1 MTGIEQIA
9 NADLV
14 IEWLVGRLIG
24 LIMIT
29 TLEATEDRLGSYIK
43 LQYQLFRLEIG
54 VLDNNY

>member
-24 LIMIT
+24 LIT
-29 TLEATEDRLGSYIK
+29 TVEATEDRLGSYIK
-43 LQYQLFRLEIG
+43 LQYQLFRLEMG